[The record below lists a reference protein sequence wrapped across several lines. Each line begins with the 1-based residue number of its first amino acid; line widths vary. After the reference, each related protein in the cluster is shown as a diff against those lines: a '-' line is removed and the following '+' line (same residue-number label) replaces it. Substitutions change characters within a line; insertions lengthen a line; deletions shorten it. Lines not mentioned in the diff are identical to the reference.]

1 MVKQRW
7 SNKKVAISK
16 NHYSITLWW
25 FLECVSDSDSPRP
38 ESESFFLIGLR
49 PIKSWWCPTEWSPTE
64 QSEWLDDLPSFS
76 LALNK
81 WVIKMGLNVNI
92 TNKHNDFFSIQ
103 TFLSKQKCKIML
115 ESEFFQDSSCFAD
128 LRSYLDRNL
137 ATKISRRYML

>member
-81 WVIKMGLNVNI
+81 WVIKMSPNVNI
-92 TNKHNDFFSIQ
+92 TNKHNDFFSQ
-103 TFLSKQKCKIML
+103 SKHFCPSKNVRLCWNQN
-115 ESEFFQDSSCFAD
+115 FFRI
-128 LRSYLDRNL
+128 LVVLP
-137 ATKISRRYML
+137 T